1 MGARDR
7 LPPMSNELTALVERG
22 IEAISQDDV
31 EAATSALS
39 AARDAG
45 GAGDGRVMH
54 LAGLVGWLQGNL
66 DEAASNLLQAVEAS
80 PANGMIQLDAAE
92 FLFVEGELEEAEAI
106 LRDFLDQED
115 VTEGRDD
122 ARMLLAQ
129 LRLEDDDAEEA
140 LEILDTVEGPKDR
153 IEYLVSRG
161 GVLFALG
168 RHDESIDML
177 SKATDAEPEDADLH
191 YQLGVV
197 LHASGRNDD
206 ACARMLK
213 VLELDGAHR
222 NSAGEDPDSDVQ
234 RDLKERFEAILEEVP
249 EPIMKR
255 LAGAPIHV
263 ATAPTKEQVADGLDP
278 RNAVA
283 FVGDAAGATE
293 EGTLRQIVIM
303 RDLLVDA
310 IDEQDEMSEEE
321 QIEEIL
327 FESTLVELRR
337 FFAME
342 ELIVAGVG
350 G

>member
-1 MGARDR
+1 
-7 LPPMSNELTALVERG
+7 MSNELTALVERG
-22 IEAISQDDV
+22 IEAISNDDLDS
-31 EAATSALS
+31 AMSALS
-39 AARDAG
+39 AAREAG
-45 GAGDGRVMH
+45 GDGDGRVLH
-54 LAGLVGWLQGNL
+54 LAGLVGWIQGNL
-66 DEAASNLLQAVEAS
+66 DEAASNLLQAVEAA
-80 PANGMIQLDAAE
+80 PANAMIQLDAAE

-106 LRDFLDQED
+106 LREFLDQAG
-115 VTEGRDD
+115 VTEGQDD

-140 LEILDTVEGPKDR
+140 LEVLDTVETSKDR

-168 RHDESIDML
+168 RHDESIDMM
-177 SKATDAEPEDADLH
+177 SKATDSEPEDADLH

-197 LHASGRNDD
+197 LHASGRTDE

-213 VLELDGAHR
+213 VLELDGAQR
-222 NSAGEDPDSDVQ
+222 DSGGELPDSDVR
-234 RDLKERFEAILEEVP
+234 RDLTERFEAILEEVP

-255 LAGAPIHV
+255 LAGAPITV
-263 ATAPTKEQVADGLDP
+263 ATAPTKEQVQAGLDP
-278 RNAVA
+278 RSAVA
-283 FVGDAAGATE
+283 FVGDAAGPTE
-293 EGTLRQIVIM
+293 EGTLAQIVIM

-310 IDEQDEMSEEE
+310 LDEQDEMSEEE